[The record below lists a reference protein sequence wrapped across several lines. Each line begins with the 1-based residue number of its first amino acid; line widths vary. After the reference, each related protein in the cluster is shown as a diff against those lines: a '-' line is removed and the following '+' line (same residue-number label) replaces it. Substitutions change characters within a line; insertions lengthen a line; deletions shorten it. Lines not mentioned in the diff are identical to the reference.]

1 MAQQNAN
8 RFLCAV
14 LKRVVFACAE
24 VKQTVRKLDASLR
37 NRIVVKSSE
46 RSEPPSDLDPIAELV
61 RIVGED
67 QPALLAEFS
76 DAKKAQRT
84 DRRRQ
89 GRR

>member
-1 MAQQNAN
+1 MFKWL
-8 RFLCAV
+8 RGLRDET
-14 LKRVVFACAE
+14 KRIAE
-24 VKQTVRKLDASLR
+24 DA

-67 QPALLAEFS
+67 QPALLAESS